1 MIYIFK
7 FFDIQSNKPLEFEED
22 FSFVQLDIIKFDN
35 KKKLSRIRNAGNIN
49 GANKTTNSTLKKQEK
64 TNDEMP
70 LNDITN
76 DVIKEAIRLKYETIR
91 EIQDVYPQSIQNQKA
106 YLICDHRPDD
116 LPKIF
121 SFESRLYT
129 FQYLLKDQHLYKYQC
144 KYGASRSKKNK
155 CKCEACIGI
164 PAKADNENIKD
175 VDIVII
181 NNEHTCP
188 FQTKIIAKLL
198 SETEIKQ
205 KVEKIFTSVKPRPS
219 QNQLVSLLCKQIKEE
234 TPEGEE
240 PQMFSTYLV
249 SNYYSEL
256 CKKH

>member
-106 YLICDHRPDD
+106 YLICDQKFREHFQLQDEIVVNQGFVTY
-116 LPKIF
+116 KIHCW
-121 SFESRLYT
+121 E
-129 FQYLLKDQHLYKYQC
+129 
-144 KYGASRSKKNK
+144 
-155 CKCEACIGI
+155 
-164 PAKADNENIKD
+164 KADKSMSSN
-175 VDIVII
+175 
-181 NNEHTCP
+181 
-188 FQTKIIAKLL
+188 
-198 SETEIKQ
+198 
-205 KVEKIFTSVKPRPS
+205 
-219 QNQLVSLLCKQIKEE
+219 
-234 TPEGEE
+234 
-240 PQMFSTYLV
+240 MFFG
-249 SNYYSEL
+249 
-256 CKKH
+256 

>member
-1 MIYIFK
+1 M
-7 FFDIQSNKPLEFEED
+7 LA
-22 FSFVQLDIIKFDN
+22 
-35 KKKLSRIRNAGNIN
+35 LSRKQIMNE
-49 GANKTTNSTLKKQEK
+49 NSKF
-64 TNDEMP
+64 
-70 LNDITN
+70 
-76 DVIKEAIRLKYETIR
+76 
-91 EIQDVYPQSIQNQKA
+91 
-106 YLICDHRPDD
+106 HRPDD

-256 CKKH
+256 CKKHQTNDEMFRSFTMTQRERVIWSYSNWNIQTLTNQEKAY